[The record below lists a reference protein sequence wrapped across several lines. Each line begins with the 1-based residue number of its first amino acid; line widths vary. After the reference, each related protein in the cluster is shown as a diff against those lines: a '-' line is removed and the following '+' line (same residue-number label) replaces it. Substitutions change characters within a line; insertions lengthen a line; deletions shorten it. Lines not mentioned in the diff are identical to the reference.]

1 MQSKL
6 HDLDKRGVKAFVKQ
20 NNDTGKYGIECWR
33 KKTKKELDEDFA
45 KHNIPI
51 DNNYKMIREGSTQSY
66 FTRSEA
72 LEESIKL
79 AERICLEYNF

>member
-6 HDLDKRGVKAFVKQ
+6 YDLDKRGVRAFVKQ

-33 KKTKKELDEDFA
+33 KKTKKELDEDLA
-45 KHNIPI
+45 QHNISV
-51 DNNYKMIREGSTQSY
+51 DSNYKMVREGSTQSY